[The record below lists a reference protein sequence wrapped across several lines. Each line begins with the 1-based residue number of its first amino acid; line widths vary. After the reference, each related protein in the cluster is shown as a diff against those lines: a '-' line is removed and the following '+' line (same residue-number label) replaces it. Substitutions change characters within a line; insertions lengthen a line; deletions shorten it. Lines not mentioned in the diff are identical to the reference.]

1 MTQIIWIQRLY
12 RRGELRSIWH
22 TRPVAAPTVR
32 FRRLAE
38 QVADELRRRILAGQ
52 LTDDQVLPKEDELL
66 VEFAISKPSLR
77 EAMRILE
84 AEGLLTVRRGKRGG
98 AVIHRPSPANVAYTM
113 GLVLGSQQ
121 VSLADVG
128 TALLQVEPACAAL
141 CAERPDRKS
150 TVVPILRQLHE
161 ESIASVDDL
170 PLATSASRRYHEAL
184 VTHCGNATML
194 VMAGA
199 LETLW
204 SAHEQSWST
213 QVTDHSTVPV
223 SERRA
228 VLEDHRQVIDA
239 IDVGDTQRA
248 RDLAAAHLVHAQR
261 YPGWSGVVD
270 PAMIRPGGS
279 RTSRDNGD

>member
-1 MTQIIWIQRLY
+1 MVPFSHGDRMAQIIWIQRF
-12 RRGELRSIWH
+12 IWH
-22 TRPVAAPTVR
+22 TRPVSAPTVR

-38 QVADELRRRILAGQ
+38 QVADELRRRILAGE
-52 LTDDQVLPKEDELL
+52 LTDDHVLPKEDELL

-84 AEGLLTVRRGKRGG
+84 AEGLLTVRRGKHGG
-98 AVIHRPSPANVAYTM
+98 ALIHRPTPANVAYTM

-141 CAERPDRKS
+141 CAGRPDRKS
-150 TVVPILRQLHE
+150 TVVPILRRLHE
-161 ESIASVDDL
+161 ESVASVDDL
-170 PLATSASRRYHEAL
+170 QQATSASRRYHEAL
-184 VTHCGNATML
+184 VTHCGNTTML

-204 SAHEQSWST
+204 SA

-223 SERRA
+223 EERRA

-239 IDVGDTQRA
+239 IDMGDAQRA
-248 RDLAAAHLVHAQR
+248 RDLAAAHLVSAQQ
-261 YPGWSGVVD
+261 YPGVDGIVD
-270 PAMIRPGGS
+270 PTMV
-279 RTSRDNGD
+279 RTWTQSSPRRQ

>member
-12 RRGELRSIWH
+12 RRGERRSIWH

-170 PLATSASRRYHEAL
+170 PQATSASRRYHEAL

-239 IDVGDTQRA
+239 IDVGD
-248 RDLAAAHLVHAQR
+248 AQR

-270 PAMIRPGGS
+270 PAMIRPGGF
-279 RTSRDNGD
+279 RTSRDNED